1 MKALKKVFKIG
12 GILLLALVV
21 LGLLAPEDKS
31 SEAPAVP
38 TAAPKA
44 AEAKAPPKSTPES
57 ETETPA
63 DGIRPEIKEAIDAYE
78 QFFRDYCDFIDHYDS
93 ADTVQ
98 AMKYLT
104 MMASYTENMDKLEA
118 LESDLNAAE
127 TVYYEQAMLRIDA
140 MLLHTAQKQ

>member
-1 MKALKKVFKIG
+1 MKGLKKVFKIG
-12 GILLLALVV
+12 GIVLLALIV
-21 LGLLAPEDKS
+21 LGLLAPEDKG
-31 SEAPAVP
+31 SETPAP
-38 TAAPKA
+38 TSAPKA
-44 AEAKAPPKSTPES
+44 VEAQATPEPTPEP

-63 DGIRPEIKEAIDAYE
+63 DGIRSEIKEAIDAYE

>member
-1 MKALKKVFKIG
+1 MKGLKKVFKIG
-12 GILLLALVV
+12 GIVLLALIV
-21 LGLLAPEDKS
+21 LGLLAPEDKG
-31 SEAPAVP
+31 SETVAP
-38 TAAPKA
+38 TSAPKA
-44 AEAKAPPKSTPES
+44 VEAQATPEPTP
-57 ETETPA
+57 EPEAETPA
-63 DGIRPEIKEAIDAYE
+63 DGIRPEIREAIDAYE

>member
-1 MKALKKVFKIG
+1 MKGLKKVFKIG
-12 GILLLALVV
+12 GIVLLALIV

-31 SEAPAVP
+31 SETAVP
-38 TAAPKA
+38 MAAPKA
-44 AEAKAPPKSTPES
+44 VETEASPEPTPEP

>member
-1 MKALKKVFKIG
+1 MKGLKKVFKIG
-12 GILLLALVV
+12 GIVLLALIV
-21 LGLLAPEDKS
+21 LGLLAPEDKG
-31 SEAPAVP
+31 SETVAP
-38 TAAPKA
+38 TSAPKA
-44 AEAKAPPKSTPES
+44 VETEASPEPTPEP